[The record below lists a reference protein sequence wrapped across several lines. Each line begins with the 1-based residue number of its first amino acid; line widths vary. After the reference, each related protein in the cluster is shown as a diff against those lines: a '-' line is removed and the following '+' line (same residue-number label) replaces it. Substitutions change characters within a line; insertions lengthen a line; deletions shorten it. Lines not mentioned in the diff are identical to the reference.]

1 MAPGF
6 SVPNRSSNT
15 DLMVIGGPAETVRMD
30 GLSRRENY
38 SLIPPYPHPC
48 RSVYTVLESALHSI

>member
-30 GLSRRENY
+30 GLSRREKDI

-48 RSVYTVLESALHSI
+48 RSVYIVL